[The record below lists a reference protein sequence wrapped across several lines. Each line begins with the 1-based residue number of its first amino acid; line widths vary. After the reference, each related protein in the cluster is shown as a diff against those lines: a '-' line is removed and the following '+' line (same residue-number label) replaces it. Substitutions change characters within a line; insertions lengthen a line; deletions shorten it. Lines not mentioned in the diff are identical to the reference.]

1 MLPGILAVPSSDW
14 ITIRPKLGA
23 EAERALGV
31 GGGCLGRGLPGLVV
45 VRGQQDGSLRGSS
58 PASSPD
64 LGRRTGEYHNTPPR
78 LTTPSNEHF
87 PPSSTNS

>member
-31 GGGCLGRGLPGLVV
+31 GGEAWLSHNPLG
-45 VRGQQDGSLRGSS
+45 
-58 PASSPD
+58 D
-64 LGRRTGEYHNTPPR
+64 LGMASPTS
-78 LTTPSNEHF
+78 LSAL
-87 PPSSTNS
+87 SSSER

>member
-31 GGGCLGRGLPGLVV
+31 GGGG
-45 VRGQQDGSLRGSS
+45 GSL
-58 PASSPD
+58 A
-64 LGRRTGEYHNTPPR
+64 
-78 LTTPSNEHF
+78 F
-87 PPSSTNS
+87 P